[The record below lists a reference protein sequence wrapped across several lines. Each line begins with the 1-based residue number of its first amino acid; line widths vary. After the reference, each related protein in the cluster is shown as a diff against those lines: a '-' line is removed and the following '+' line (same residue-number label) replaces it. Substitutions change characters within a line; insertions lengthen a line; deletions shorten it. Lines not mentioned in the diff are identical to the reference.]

1 MVDYR
6 EIIRLKSTKPEM
18 SNTMIASSVG
28 SSRNT
33 VSEVWKLVQ
42 EKGLSWPVPAAL
54 TNRDLEQ
61 ILYPEPV
68 SYTHLDVYKRQ
79 GKYNRIMWSST

>member
-54 TNRDLEQ
+54 TNRDLGSVKSYAQ
-61 ILYPEPV
+61 I
-68 SYTHLDVYKRQ
+68 
-79 GKYNRIMWSST
+79 

>member
-1 MVDYR
+1 MVDFR

-18 SNTMIASSVG
+18 SNTMVASSVG

-42 EKGLSWPVPAAL
+42 EMGLAWPIPAAL
-54 TNRDLEQ
+54 SNRDLEQ
-61 ILYPEPV
+61 LPYPERTRREGRLMP
-68 SYTHLDVYKRQ
+68 DA
-79 GKYNRIMWSST
+79 

>member
-33 VSEVWKLVQ
+33 VSEVWKPVQ
-42 EKGLSWPVPAAL
+42 EKGLSWPPLPTGIWNRSCILNAPA
-54 TNRDLEQ
+54 
-61 ILYPEPV
+61 
-68 SYTHLDVYKRQ
+68 
-79 GKYNRIMWSST
+79 GKGGLCRIMNTFIMNSRSPT

>member
-28 SSRNT
+28 SEYSGAFSIT
-33 VSEVWKLVQ
+33 S
-42 EKGLSWPVPAAL
+42 PV
-54 TNRDLEQ
+54 
-61 ILYPEPV
+61 IG
-68 SYTHLDVYKRQ
+68 KRYS
-79 GKYNRIMWSST
+79 G

>member
-18 SNTMIASSVG
+18 SNTMIAVIGIIILLILLVAGMNIGAAMMASSVG
-28 SSRNT
+28 SSRIT

-42 EKGLSWPVPAAL
+42 E
-54 TNRDLEQ
+54 
-61 ILYPEPV
+61 
-68 SYTHLDVYKRQ
+68 
-79 GKYNRIMWSST
+79 